1 MNLLEILRGCNGFVQ
16 VLIIAVLFYAAC
28 FPILLASTLMRFRKY
43 RSTDVFLRGW
53 LNMTME
59 ECRKFVSLSFAT
71 FWLSLLVI
79 LVPTGVVIAI
89 INGVFLKFGSK
100 FFIIGWLIVILG
112 LSFMIAIFY
121 GLR

>member
-1 MNLLEILRGCNGFVQ
+1 
-16 VLIIAVLFYAAC
+16 
-28 FPILLASTLMRFRKY
+28 
-43 RSTDVFLRGW
+43 
-53 LNMTME
+53 MTME

-89 INGVFLKFGSK
+89 INGVFLQFRSETL
-100 FFIIGWLIVILG
+100 IIGWLIVILG

-121 GLR
+121 GLRTALREVNPDKYFSQSK